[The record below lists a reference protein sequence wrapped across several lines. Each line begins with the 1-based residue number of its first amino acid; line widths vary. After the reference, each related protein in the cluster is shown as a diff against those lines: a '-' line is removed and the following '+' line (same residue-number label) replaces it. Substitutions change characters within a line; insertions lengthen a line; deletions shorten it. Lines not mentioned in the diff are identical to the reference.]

1 MKDLSIFTLLTCIHF
16 TLSAQIVIRVTSVP
30 LGTPANTRIYVA
42 GDFNQWNYN
51 DSTTL
56 LTRQVDGTYTVKI
69 KAPEIASMDYKFHR
83 GEGRIMEGNADGSPC
98 RNHILTY
105 IRKPVAV
112 NTQIL
117 GWEKEPLKTT
127 ADENVR
133 ILFTDFPAPQLK
145 QSKRIWLYL
154 PPNYETDVD
163 KKFPVLYMHNGQH
176 LFSVDENG
184 GYEWKIDETLNALA
198 AKGDRGCIV
207 VGIDGQANST
217 AEFTPWTNLPN
228 AQGRAYADF
237 IVNNLKPWIDAHFR
251 TKSDRRNTGIGGSL
265 MAGSM
270 ALFMA
275 AEYQNVF
282 SKALIFSPDFSY
294 SDSCFAHIKQRGKQ
308 KTMRYYIVSG
318 SDEGVTKTADID
330 KMVATI
336 KGIGHN
342 FEEVKA
348 VKKIDGEATEWF
360 WSREFANAYK
370 WLTREMAVETEEG
383 IYDNLVKIN
392 VDEKTSMLTIDL
404 PKDLSNANIQIFDAQ
419 RKLMSL
425 TTLNPK
431 KNVDIS
437 FLTAGNY
444 VMHCTRGE
452 DILFVKKFAKSK

>member
-1 MKDLSIFTLLTCIHF
+1 MKKLTTFLLLICIHLKLF
-16 TLSAQIVIRVTSVP
+16 AQITIRVTSVP
-30 LGTPANTRIYVA
+30 LNTPPNARIYVA

-56 LTRQVDGTYTVKI
+56 LTRQADGTYTGKI
-69 KAPEIASMDYKFHR
+69 KGAEIASVDYKFHR
-83 GEGRIMEGNADGSPC
+83 NKGKIMEGNVDGSPC
-98 RNHILTY
+98 RNHILAY
-105 IRKPVAV
+105 IRKPISIDA
-112 NTQIL
+112 QIL
-117 GWEKEPLKTT
+117 GWENEPSKTT

-133 ILFTDFPAPQLK
+133 ILFTDFPAPTLK

-154 PPNYETDVD
+154 PPNYEIDTD
-163 KKFPVLYMHNGQH
+163 KKFPVLYMHNGQN

-184 GYEWKIDETLNALA
+184 GYEWRIDETLNTLA

-207 VGIDGQANST
+207 VGIDGQDNSM

-228 AQGRAYADF
+228 AEGRAYADF

-265 MAGSM
+265 IAGSM

-282 SKALIFSPDFSY
+282 SKALVFSPNFSY
-294 SDSCFAHIKQRGKQ
+294 SDSCFLHIKQQGKQ

-318 SDEGVTKTADID
+318 GGEEMAKSADID

-383 IYDNLVKIN
+383 IFDNQVKIN
-392 VDEKTSMLTIDL
+392 IDEKTSILTIDL
-404 PKDLSNANIQIFDAQ
+404 AKDVSNSNIQIFDAQ
-419 RKLMSL
+419 RKLMSV

-431 KNVDIS
+431 KNMDVS

-444 VMHCTRGE
+444 VIHCTRGE
-452 DILFVKKFAKSK
+452 NILFVKKFVKSK